1 MAPPEAEPSFDSRPG
16 VFEFGG
22 FSFDASSGELTKNG
36 IRVRLQPQPTRL
48 LELLLRNSGLL
59 VTRDA
64 IQQTLWGDSTVDFE
78 LGVNRC
84 IRQLRAALLDDDTP
98 RYIETIPRRGYRFI
112 AAVTPSGAEAT
123 PAAAASPKP
132 AVSEASIAVL
142 PFANLSGNPEDEYF
156 SDGLAEEIINALVQ
170 IDSLKVISRTS
181 AFAFKGKNEDIR
193 KIAETLHV
201 STVLEGSVRRS
212 GNRIRVTAQLIR
224 ASDGGH
230 LSSQRYDREMTDVF
244 AIQDEISADIAGQLS
259 VRFKAPARA
268 ATNLAA
274 YEAVLEGRFHWRKF
288 TPPAFQRALECFGR
302 AVAIDPD
309 YGPAYAG
316 MAETYICM
324 VIDAGVSGR
333 EFFPK
338 AAEAARRAIGL
349 DPLEPNALAALALAV
364 QMLDYDWAE
373 AERLFRRAR
382 ELHGGSH
389 VRNAYATWFL
399 LPRGRFEE
407 AIAECDRMIDQDP
420 LFVAGRTAK
429 SVVLLFSR
437 NYDAAAE
444 WCLRALELDPA
455 FPRAIQCLAYIRGL
469 QGRHAEALELSD
481 RLVTVLGPT
490 HLSLFTAGLANA
502 AAGNDAEAIQAIGQ
516 IEELP
521 GGSSGSPTAIG
532 CMYALLGQKQKAIEW
547 LEAAVAH
554 RDPRVIWMN
563 THPWADSLRAEPRFR
578 ALLRAMNFSR

>member
-1 MAPPEAEPSFDSRPG
+1 
-16 VFEFGG
+16 
-22 FSFDASSGELTKNG
+22 
-36 IRVRLQPQPTRL
+36 
-48 LELLLRNSGLL
+48 
-59 VTRDA
+59 
-64 IQQTLWGDSTVDFE
+64 VDFE

-84 IRQLRAALLDDDTP
+84 IRQLRAALLDDGDTP

-112 AAVTPSGAEAT
+112 AAVTRSRAEAT
-123 PAAAASPKP
+123 QVVAAAAPSKP

-156 SDGLAEEIINALVQ
+156 SDGLAEEIINALAQ
-170 IDSLKVISRTS
+170 IDGLKVISRTS

-230 LSSQRYDREMTDVF
+230 LSSKRYDREMTDVF

-259 VRFKAPARA
+259 VRFNAPARA

-288 TPPAFQRALECFGR
+288 TPPGFQRALKCFGR
-302 AVAIDPD
+302 AVAIDPN
-309 YGPAYAG
+309 YGPAYGG
-316 MAETYICM
+316 MAETYLYM
-324 VIDAGVSGR
+324 VIDAGASGR
-333 EFFPK
+333 EFLPK
-338 AAEAARRAIGL
+338 AADAARRAIGL
-349 DPLEPNALAALALAV
+349 DPLEPNALAALAV
-364 QMLDYDWAE
+364 VVEMLDYDWAE
-373 AERLFRRAR
+373 AERLFRRSR

-389 VRNAYATWFL
+389 VRNAYASWFL

-429 SVVLLFSR
+429 ATALLFSR
-437 NYDAAAE
+437 NYDTAAE

-455 FPRAIQCLAYIRGL
+455 FPRAIQGLAYIRGL

-481 RLVTVLGPT
+481 RLLAVLGPT
-490 HLSLFTAGLANA
+490 HLSLFTAGLANS
-502 AAGNDAEAIQAIGQ
+502 AAGNGAATIQAIDQ

-532 CMYALLGQKQKAIEW
+532 CMYALLDQKQKAVEW

-563 THPWADSLRAEPRFR
+563 THPWVDGLRAEPRFQ
-578 ALLRAMNFSR
+578 ALLRTMNFSR